1 MRFWQNSRLDGTFE
15 ASLDDLVAQFRES
28 AWWSANLDLDSAVRA
43 FLTDGNGPVS
53 AVWDDEADLLELC
66 IRVRAAGWAG
76 AVGETHSALA

>member
-15 ASLDDLVAQFRES
+15 ASLDDLVAQFRAS

-43 FLTDGNGPVS
+43 FLTDGNGPIS

-76 AVGETHSALA
+76 EVGETHSALA

>member
-15 ASLDDLVAQFRES
+15 ASLDD
-28 AWWSANLDLDSAVRA
+28 LDLDSAVRA